1 MTLPQLEVIDEFS
14 PLQKQRV
21 EVMAR
26 IAQKFSDSP
35 MILKGGTALMLC
47 HGLDRYS
54 EDLDFDST
62 VQIKPESRMRDAFKG
77 VPINLDAIKQTKDTQ
92 TTKRWML
99 EYTGPEG
106 KGRVKF
112 EVSYRALQIDE
123 QAYTTINDIKVYHAQ
138 ELISQKLNAA
148 QNRSK
153 IRDLFDLGYLA
164 REFTELF
171 TPDQVSTLNDMVINP
186 DSLQSRYAADHIED
200 SILKDIDLEDL
211 VLELGQS
218 AEELNSITT
227 TN

>member
-1 MTLPQLEVIDEFS
+1 MALPQLEVMGEFS
-14 PLQKQRV
+14 ALQKQHV
-21 EVMAR
+21 KVMAR

-62 VQIKPESRMRDAFKG
+62 VPINPESRMKEAFKG
-77 VPINLDAIKQTKDTQ
+77 IRIHLDSIKKTKDTK
-92 TTKRWML
+92 TTRRWML
-99 EYTGPEG
+99 DYSGAEG
-106 KGRVKF
+106 KGRLKF
-112 EVSYRALQIDE
+112 EVSYRTSEIDE
-123 QAYTTINDIKVYHAQ
+123 EAYTTINEIRVYQVQ

-164 REFTELF
+164 REFPDLF
-171 TPDQVSTLNDMVINP
+171 EPDQVEILNQMVG
-186 DSLQSRYAADHIED
+186 DLVGLQSRYKADHLED
-200 SILKDIDLEDL
+200 SILKEIDLEEL

-218 AEELNSITT
+218 AEELSEALL
-227 TN
+227 

>member
-1 MTLPQLEVIDEFS
+1 MTLPLLDVIKEFS
-14 PLQKQRV
+14 PLQKQHV

-62 VQIKPESRMRDAFKG
+62 VPINPESRMKDAFHG
-77 VPINLDAIKQTKDTQ
+77 ISINLESIKKTKDTQ

-99 EYTGPEG
+99 EYSGPEG
-106 KGRVKF
+106 KGRLKF
-112 EVSYRALQIDE
+112 EVSYRASQIDE

-148 QNRSK
+148 ENRSK

-164 REFTELF
+164 REFADLF
-171 TPDQVSTLNDMVINP
+171 TPDQVSTLNTMVSDL
-186 DSLQSRYAADHIED
+186 DSLQSRYVADHIED

-218 AEELNSITT
+218 AEELNGLTT
-227 TN
+227 TS